1 MARPR
6 YQKGSVFLRGKVWV
20 LRHREDIVNP
30 DGTLRRVH
38 RSVVLGSFTKKKE
51 ALREAER
58 HLRPLNHGAFRP
70 QATIT
75 LDEFWHRYFVPEM
88 LPTLKIS
95 TRKLYVSLAGKHL
108 LPYFGAV
115 RLIEIQ
121 RVQIQHFVIE
131 EQSKA
136 TRFKRS
142 PISGI

>member
-1 MARPR
+1 M
-6 YQKGSVFLRGKVWV
+6 
-20 LRHREDIVNP
+20 NP
-30 DGTLRRVH
+30 DRTLGRVH